1 MAENDFLS
9 GLLGGVK
16 DVGSSI
22 YGGISGLL
30 GGGEQ
35 APAAGGTQMPD
46 SMSML
51 SPADQKRLM
60 FSTLGQVGAALL
72 AAGARQS
79 SESRAQALAQLGK
92 IGPGIEESIAKTA
105 ALQQQRIAAQRQA
118 ELFPLQK
125 QQLQGQ
131 VAAQDISQGTAILGL
146 MGQKANL
153 EKNIQTLRSLG
164 MDTTAQQRQL
174 DIYNQYITR
183 LAPSGVTAAIGA
195 AAPAAGQTLP
205 SMAAPS
211 TAAPAQ
217 PAETTVPAP
226 TPIVGIELPPPA
238 AGVPALTAAPIPA
251 PATPAAPQLT
261 QTQQILKE
269 RFPYIPLDRSMSEL
283 ATGGD
288 AAASLQKLIDLNE
301 KNKSEQMK
309 AEGDLRKEFNPKAER
324 YNAIQTAYA
333 TLPTLKDL
341 KSGVA
346 DHALILSYYKI
357 FDPSSVVSST
367 ESGQISASSNSI
379 PEGLQQRLNKALTGE
394 SLSPE
399 MREKIYAAAK
409 AKFMAEYDSYERAFG
424 QARETAKEFVDP
436 NRAIPDVRDPKIMGQ
451 VTFER
456 ERDAISKALTP
467 DDISKIT
474 NATQLENVNKALL
487 SPAARKLYDAKY
499 KEIYTQMLEVPQPV
513 AAEPRQPPAIPQKR
527 TGYFD
532 LMPWTAA
539 NPNKPA
545 FGGF

>member
-16 DVGSSI
+16 DAGSSI

-35 APAAGGTQMPD
+35 TPAGGQMQD
-46 SMSML
+46 SLSML

-60 FSTLGQVGAALL
+60 FSSLGQIGAALL

-79 SESRAQALAQLGK
+79 PESRAQALAQLGK
-92 IGPGIEESIAKTA
+92 IGPGIEESIQRTA

-146 MGQKANL
+146 MGQKTNL
-153 EKNIQTLRSLG
+153 EKNIQTLKSLG

-183 LAPSGVTAAIGA
+183 MAPAGVTAAMGA
-195 AAPAAGQTLP
+195 ASPAAPAQTLP
-205 SMAAPS
+205 SMAAP
-211 TAAPAQ
+211 AAPA
-217 PAETTVPAP
+217 PMAETTVPAP
-226 TPIVGIELPPPA
+226 VQITGTELPPPV
-238 AGVPALTAAPIPA
+238 AGTPTPVVPA
-251 PATPAAPQLT
+251 PAAVPVPAAPQLT

-283 ATGGD
+283 TTGGD

-301 KNKSEQMK
+301 KNKADQMK
-309 AEGDLRKEFNPKAER
+309 SEGELRKEFSPKAER
-324 YNAIQTAYA
+324 YNAIQTAFA

-409 AKFMAEYDSYERAFG
+409 AKFMAEYDSYERAFD
-424 QARETAKEFVDP
+424 QARGTAKEFVDP

-456 ERDAISKALTP
+456 ERDAISRALTP
-467 DDISKIT
+467 DDISSIT

-487 SPAARKLYDAKY
+487 SPAARKIYDSKY
-499 KEIYTQMLEVPQPV
+499 KEIYTQMLEVPPPV

-527 TGYFD
+527 TGYYD

>member
-1 MAENDFLS
+1 
-9 GLLGGVK
+9 
-16 DVGSSI
+16 
-22 YGGISGLL
+22 
-30 GGGEQ
+30 
-35 APAAGGTQMPD
+35 
-46 SMSML
+46 
-51 SPADQKRLM
+51 
-60 FSTLGQVGAALL
+60 
-72 AAGARQS
+72 
-79 SESRAQALAQLGK
+79 
-92 IGPGIEESIAKTA
+92 
-105 ALQQQRIAAQRQA
+105 
-118 ELFPLQK
+118 
-125 QQLQGQ
+125 
-131 VAAQDISQGTAILGL
+131 
-146 MGQKANL
+146 
-153 EKNIQTLRSLG
+153 

-183 LAPSGVTAAIGA
+183 LAPSSVTAAIGA
-195 AAPAAGQTLP
+195 AAPT
-205 SMAAPS
+205 
-211 TAAPAQ
+211 TAAPATAAPTQ
-217 PAETTVPAP
+217 PAEMTVPAP
-226 TPIVGIELPPPA
+226 AQITGTELPPPVAGA
-238 AGVPALTAAPIPA
+238 AVPIVPPTATPA
-251 PATPAAPQLT
+251 APAAPQLT
-261 QTQQILKE
+261 PTQQILKE
-269 RFPYIPLDRSMSEL
+269 RFPYVPLDRSMSEL
-283 ATGGD
+283 TTGTD

-301 KNKSEQMK
+301 KRKDEQMK

-357 FDPSSVVSST
+357 FDPNSVVSTT

-467 DDISKIT
+467 DDVSKIT

-487 SPAARKLYDAKY
+487 SPAARKIYDAKY
-499 KEIYTQMLEVPQPV
+499 KEIYTQMLEVPQPTP
-513 AAEPRQPPAIPQKR
+513 AEPRQPPAIPQKR
-527 TGYFD
+527 TGYYD

>member
-1 MAENDFLS
+1 
-9 GLLGGVK
+9 
-16 DVGSSI
+16 
-22 YGGISGLL
+22 
-30 GGGEQ
+30 
-35 APAAGGTQMPD
+35 
-46 SMSML
+46 
-51 SPADQKRLM
+51 
-60 FSTLGQVGAALL
+60 
-72 AAGARQS
+72 
-79 SESRAQALAQLGK
+79 
-92 IGPGIEESIAKTA
+92 
-105 ALQQQRIAAQRQA
+105 
-118 ELFPLQK
+118 
-125 QQLQGQ
+125 
-131 VAAQDISQGTAILGL
+131 
-146 MGQKANL
+146 
-153 EKNIQTLRSLG
+153 
-164 MDTTAQQRQL
+164 
-174 DIYNQYITR
+174 
-183 LAPSGVTAAIGA
+183 
-195 AAPAAGQTLP
+195 
-205 SMAAPS
+205 
-211 TAAPAQ
+211 
-217 PAETTVPAP
+217 
-226 TPIVGIELPPPA
+226 
-238 AGVPALTAAPIPA
+238 
-251 PATPAAPQLT
+251 
-261 QTQQILKE
+261 
-269 RFPYIPLDRSMSEL
+269 MSEL
-283 ATGGD
+283 TTGGD

-301 KNKSEQMK
+301 KNKAEQMK
-309 AEGDLRKEFNPKAER
+309 AEGDLRKEFSPKAER

-357 FDPSSVVSST
+357 FDPNSVVSST

-424 QARETAKEFVDP
+424 QARDTAKEFVDP

-487 SPAARKLYDAKY
+487 SPAARKIYDAKF
-499 KEIYTQMLEVPQPV
+499 KEIYTQMLEVPQP
-513 AAEPRQPPAIPQKR
+513 AAPAEPRQPPAIPQKR
-527 TGYFD
+527 TGYYD

>member
-16 DVGSSI
+16 DAGSSI

-35 APAAGGTQMPD
+35 TPAAGGQMQD

-79 SESRAQALAQLGK
+79 PESRAQALAQLGK
-92 IGPGIEESIAKTA
+92 IGPGIEESMQRNA
-105 ALQQQRIAAQRQA
+105 ALQQQRIMAQRQA

-131 VAAQDISQGTAILGL
+131 VGAQEIQQGTAILGL
-146 MGQKANL
+146 MGQKTKL
-153 EKNIQTLRSLG
+153 EQNIQTLRGLG
-164 MDTTAQQRQL
+164 MDTSAQQRQL
-174 DIYNQYITR
+174 DIYNQYITKM
-183 LAPSGVTAAIGA
+183 APAGVTAAMGAPAA
-195 AAPAAGQTLP
+195 AAPAQTLP
-205 SMAAPS
+205 SMAAPI
-211 TAAPAQ
+211 PM
-217 PAETTVPAP
+217 AETTVPAP
-226 TPIVGIELPPPA
+226 VPITGTELLPPA
-238 AGVPALTAAPIPA
+238 AGAPVPMPMAPA
-251 PATPAAPQLT
+251 PAAAPAPIMPQIN
-261 QTQQILKE
+261 QGAQILKE
-269 RFPYIPLDRSMSEL
+269 RFPYVPIDRSVSEL
-283 ATGGD
+283 QTGTD
-288 AAASLQKLIDLNE
+288 VTASLQKLMDLNE
-301 KNKSEQMK
+301 KRKDEQMK

-324 YNAIQTAYA
+324 YNSIQTAYA

-357 FDPSSVVSST
+357 FDPNSVVSST

-379 PEGLQQRLNKALTGE
+379 PDSLQQRLNKALTGE

-409 AKFMAEYDSYERAFG
+409 AKFMAEYDSYERSFD
-424 QARETAKEFVDP
+424 QARGTAKEFVDP

-467 DDISKIT
+467 DDISNIT
-474 NATQLENVNKALL
+474 NSTQLENVNKALL
-487 SPAARKLYDAKY
+487 SPAARKAYETKY
-499 KEIYTQMLEVPQPV
+499 KDIYTQMLEVPQPNLV
-513 AAEPRQPPAIPQKR
+513 EPRQPPAIPQKR
-527 TGYFD
+527 TGYYD

>member
-35 APAAGGTQMPD
+35 TPAGGQMQD
-46 SMSML
+46 SLSML

-60 FSTLGQVGAALL
+60 FSSLGQIGATLL

-79 SESRAQALAQLGK
+79 PESRAQALAQLGK
-92 IGPGIEESIAKTA
+92 IGPGIEESIQRTA

-146 MGQKANL
+146 MGQKTNL
-153 EKNIQTLRSLG
+153 EKNIQTLKSLG

-183 LAPSGVTAAIGA
+183 LAPTGVTAAMGTA
-195 AAPAAGQTLP
+195 ASAAPAA
-205 SMAAPS
+205 APM
-211 TAAPAQ
+211 
-217 PAETTVPAP
+217 AETTVPAP
-226 TPIVGIELPPPA
+226 AQITGAELPPPVS
-238 AGVPALTAAPIPA
+238 GTPAPVVPA
-251 PATPAAPQLT
+251 PAAAPVPAAPQLT

-283 ATGGD
+283 TTGGD

-357 FDPSSVVSST
+357 FDPNSVVSST

-409 AKFMAEYDSYERAFG
+409 AKFMAEYDSYERSFD
-424 QARETAKEFVDP
+424 QARGTAKEFVDP

-451 VTFER
+451 VMFER

-527 TGYFD
+527 TGYYD